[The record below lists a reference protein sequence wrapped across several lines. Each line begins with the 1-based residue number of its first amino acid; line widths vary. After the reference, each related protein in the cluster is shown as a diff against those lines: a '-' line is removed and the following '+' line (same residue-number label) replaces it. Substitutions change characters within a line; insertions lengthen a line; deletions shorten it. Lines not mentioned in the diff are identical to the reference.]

1 MQRGDIL
8 KADAGGRYGRYYS
21 NVGRTAKLGPLN
33 DEDRSWWSRLREIHR
48 ELIDMVRPGNTGRQ
62 IFERATALHERHG
75 IPFPYAHNGHGLGLL
90 VHERPLI
97 SPHED
102 MAFEPGMMS
111 TIETRVRWVGKCGYH
126 MEDLLEVTEG
136 SPVLRSDYFDNE
148 EILVVDA

>member
-1 MQRGDIL
+1 
-8 KADAGGRYGRYYS
+8 
-21 NVGRTAKLGPLN
+21 
-33 DEDRSWWSRLREIHR
+33 
-48 ELIDMVRPGNTGRQ
+48 
-62 IFERATALHERHG
+62 
-75 IPFPYAHNGHGLGLL
+75 
-90 VHERPLI
+90 
-97 SPHED
+97 